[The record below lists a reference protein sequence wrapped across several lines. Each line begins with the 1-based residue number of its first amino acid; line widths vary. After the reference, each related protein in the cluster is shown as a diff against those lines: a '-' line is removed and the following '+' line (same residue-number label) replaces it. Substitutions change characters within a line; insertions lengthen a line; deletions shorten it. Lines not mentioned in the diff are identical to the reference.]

1 MCSTDPRLLSYVEVF
16 HVLTSLKEKQAQAD
30 QKKAKFHQAE
40 GDHLT
45 LLQVRLVLM

>member
-1 MCSTDPRLLSYVEVF
+1 MFY
-16 HVLTSLKEKQAQAD
+16 VLTSLQEKQAQAD

-45 LLQVRLVLM
+45 LLQVCFLLLFVYMW